1 MYNCIYC
8 SILLYMYT
16 IVILYVRVY
25 ITVYV
30 QQDHWW
36 EAWFLCRHVLTIFG
50 FFAGRNE
57 KKMILLLVN
66 HDIHTSNSCLV
77 LRFLRGQTQVTAGK
91 SLFFKYLCQ
100 YIFIKKR
107 AFEYINYWFFS
118 LKYCFKYEMQ
128 NKKNLKFKWRA
139 GVCFRRNGKCFLV
152 AKESV
157 FIGAIAHAHV
167 F

>member
-1 MYNCIYC
+1 MGGLVSLSACVNHIW
-8 SILLYMYT
+8 I
-16 IVILYVRVY
+16 
-25 ITVYV
+25 
-30 QQDHWW
+30 
-36 EAWFLCRHVLTIFG
+36 FCRKKWI
-50 FFAGRNE
+50 
-57 KKMILLLVN
+57 KMILLLVN

-107 AFEYINYWFFS
+107 AFEYINYWFFI

-157 FIGAIAHAHV
+157 FIGAIAMHMHMCFRHKGKCALRRSCKCVIGTMASV
-167 F
+167 FT